1 MWSIQ
6 RLSSIKIPTS
16 NTSIKMTMS
25 YTLGLGDQQVRGF
38 INLREEASSGDKEGA
53 MPL

>member
-6 RLSSIKIPTS
+6 KLSLIKILTS
-16 NTSIKMTMS
+16 DTSIEMTMS
-25 YTLGLGDQQVRGF
+25 YTLGLGDQQVHGF